1 LQKIELNSLTIEE
14 LEEYIYNIGEQK
26 YRGEQLFTFIHKN
39 QGRNIENI
47 SVFSKGLRDKLEKVS
62 KINQLKIFKRFDSKV
77 DNTKKY
83 LFLLE
88 DNNIIEGVAMEY
100 KHGLTACISTQVGCR
115 MDCSFCASTKEGL
128 IRSLTPAEMVSQ
140 IYMMEEDLN
149 DKISNIVLM
158 GSGEPLDN
166 YENVIKF
173 LNIIHHEKG
182 HNTSYRNITL
192 STCGL
197 VPKIYSLADEEMPIT
212 LSISLHSPFDEDRR
226 KIMPIGNKYSI
237 DEIMEACRYY
247 NNKTNRR
254 ITIEYTLIEGVND
267 RIADLNELVKILR
280 GISCHVNLIPLN
292 PIKEFS
298 QGRPS
303 RINIERFEK
312 SLAKAG
318 IPVTIRR
325 EMGGDI
331 NASCGQLRR
340 RYTDERY

>member
-1 LQKIELNSLTIEE
+1 
-14 LEEYIYNIGEQK
+14 
-26 YRGEQLFTFIHKN
+26 
-39 QGRNIENI
+39 
-47 SVFSKGLRDKLEKVS
+47 
-62 KINQLKIFKRFDSKV
+62 
-77 DNTKKY
+77 
-83 LFLLE
+83 
-88 DNNIIEGVAMEY
+88 
-100 KHGLTACISTQVGCR
+100 
-115 MDCSFCASTKEGL
+115 
-128 IRSLTPAEMVSQ
+128 
-140 IYMMEEDLN
+140 
-149 DKISNIVLM
+149 
-158 GSGEPLDN
+158 
-166 YENVIKF
+166 
-173 LNIIHHEKG
+173 
-182 HNTSYRNITL
+182 
-192 STCGL
+192 
-197 VPKIYSLADEEMPIT
+197 MPIT

>member
-1 LQKIELNSLTIEE
+1 LGNKNTEENNYLLLFIKTKAEILKIFLCSP
-14 LEEYIYNIGEQK
+14 
-26 YRGEQLFTFIHKN
+26 
-39 QGRNIENI
+39 
-47 SVFSKGLRDKLEKVS
+47 RDKLEKVS